1 MSSVPGA
8 MPSKRSQFDR
18 WLRPRLNSVNFRLTS
33 KPSPICSST
42 TKENLLH
49 RDMKK
54 TFALSLLIPF
64 ALVCSCQ
71 KQDSTAEQQLA
82 QRKTELDA
90 REKGLDDREKALA
103 EREKVVTK
111 PTKPRVGQVPRIAPA
126 EPQRTVP
133 PELKGLLADPS
144 QLRTEREQRMQERL
158 AERQRKMEEIQKRRV
173 RAVPPSQ
180 AIVPST
186 EEAASPNPSSTP
198 E

>member
-1 MSSVPGA
+1 MCNVPG
-8 MPSKRSQFDR
+8 MTPSKWSELDR
-18 WLRPRLNSVNFRLTS
+18 QLHPRLSSVNFRLTS
-33 KPSPICSST
+33 KTSPVCSST
-42 TKENLLH
+42 TKQDLLH

-90 REKGLDDREKALA
+90 REKALDEREKALA
-103 EREKVVTK
+103 EREKLVA
-111 PTKPRVGQVPRIAPA
+111 KPRVAPVPRIAPA

-158 AERQRKMEEIQKRRV
+158 AERQSKMEEIQRM
-173 RAVPPSQ
+173 RAARALPRNRATAP
-180 AIVPST
+180 AT
-186 EEAASPNPSSTP
+186 EQAASPSPSPTP